1 MSDLQN
7 ALLESIGLIAQN
19 SANAIPAVR
28 SIKARV
34 VGVRDAGLGIYDLE
48 YGGNRIE
55 GYSNNL
61 SITYQA
67 NDIVYVF
74 IPDGDFT
81 QQKIILGSVASRATS
96 IERTESVSNYNIIS
110 DNLLYINYGE
120 SGSIGLK
127 SMLDKNDYTI
137 TLTNSNFGTLL
148 SNYLNTY
155 KKVKFSAK
163 VKTNIDKD
171 HQTKGNYGLLLTL
184 PFVTTKA
191 DGTLENTQV
200 VFNMDVSNMQGNPYA
215 YTQEQQIDIFFDVND
230 NLTYD
235 VNRNPSLVGFTEG
248 FDYAE
253 VPLDPPVDIWFRDVS
268 FSVVEEIPDEGLNG
282 YYLSIVSNTGRYFLN
297 DGGVET
303 TKSITPLLKLNGKET
318 STSGW
323 NCYWFVEDSSVKI
336 GDEGYLSFAGMGW
349 KCLNNKTNISYDD
362 TGKQNYQY
370 VVNRYKYDILRSDVV
385 SELTYRCILTQDT
398 VVLSALFRVK
408 DLSKDLKISIVSATG
423 SNTFIKDIGEAN
435 LIGRIEYGN
444 NIIADTDIIS
454 YEWLRFDQY
463 ENYLDNDFYDRVRE
477 ERSTGLIEQEIKYS
491 CSKIDQSNL
500 IKCTFYREYTNNG
513 TTVKQNLGTASININ
528 VREHAGYSITIENS
542 DIIYKYDSDGD
553 SPLAANYDGPV
564 SSRLTGIRPLIF
576 HVYKED
582 GKELTESE
590 YTRVKFIWSIPK
602 NSMMT
607 LVSPAYT
614 SEDDDYYYV
623 EGHGHQDLNYDIA
636 SVFSKS
642 KENNIILLNIGFDNK
657 TILGRTATKFLKDGE
672 SGTNGSR
679 YTAII
684 THGGNAYC
692 QRDTL
697 GRVRKVIMVW
707 DATEGRQHWYYYDI
721 VNKRM
726 LSQYPSFGI
735 SVYKDGNQINQSG
748 IYTVEW
754 SMFDPGDNS
763 KTNKVCFGINSG
775 GVLSA
780 TAQWLDSSV
789 VYTNVVKAKI
799 TINPQNITEQ
809 NDENTQVI
817 FAYYPIEIVRVAAGI
832 IENDQ
837 ADVILPCL
845 NNGFSE
851 VLYSSDGQNPSWD
864 SSTPF
869 VFTNTI
875 GENDNHIYSY
885 QWIVDSDNKNLI
897 INEGATSVS
906 PKIVPVNN
914 FNSCSSKNYVKV
926 IASMSSAQS
935 SEAESKKSTLDTE
948 IETLQAEEDRLNGDK
963 TYLTGSQHLVDKLE
977 NKGYNYYIGLLK
989 EAQTLLLYR
998 KQDINYIENLK
1009 ELVQEIFDY
1018 CDSIQIS
1025 VEDFPWRTFKT
1036 NADTRLNSAYS
1047 SLYNLLTNGDYI
1059 SLDDFNDF
1067 KDELIIDITIQ
1078 TNYGLSVYN
1087 QLLIYKEQW
1096 DRLIDKYVASYNNL
1110 ILCNLSKLQDA
1121 TDELISFF
1129 NEDPDYLG
1137 LTTNSEQHSAD
1148 QEYIN
1153 LSNAVTAVLNRLS
1166 DDQYGKIDSYYDYD
1180 NGILKSLHN
1189 LFVVY
1194 MDKDYQ
1200 NSKYDTRISAITKQ
1214 ITEKQT
1220 TKSVYEEGLTTEV
1233 ESGQPA
1239 QEIAIIIRP
1248 IVMMFNRYGLSHLNG
1263 WDGNK
1268 LYTGDNDS
1276 FLFAPQVGA
1285 GKMSNNKFTGI
1296 AIGVRDFSSG
1306 TDKDIGLF
1314 GYSDGVQSIFLDA
1327 ETGSAY
1333 FGTSGTGQIQL
1344 LPKNGQGIIRS
1355 GNYDP
1360 DNPTAGMNINLTNGV
1375 VHFGSSVGKIYS
1387 GAHTSLTS
1395 DAQGFYLS
1403 HDGMSIG
1410 DKFYVES
1417 GANGAKLRLGYGAST
1432 GIGNHW
1438 EVNGNATN
1446 SYIAFGSNKTLAMNW
1461 SNKTIGGADGQVYIG
1476 TDGIRLGNDFAVN
1489 NNGQLIAKDI
1499 YAEGTVESSDIIGS
1513 RVTGSEIYLVNEEN
1527 NNLVTYGFLNKKG
1540 LFLFRPCAEG
1550 TEGAQSLTRHDPG
1563 HEDETLYYNTE
1574 LNMSF
1579 QQFKEDSTTPHGT
1592 GWTMEDRTNNSFSQ
1606 LRAQNFSISQIYNKD
1621 WTVKDDE
1628 YVDIGSFDGYKAWL
1642 SMNPRWFGMYHKE
1655 DSDTN
1660 SQKYDY
1666 RLGHFLGEDVTDT
1679 VALIDQWWSAD
1690 ANPNNPDEAMFI
1702 MQSPSEGNQNFSM
1715 MVYDQLVMAGGK
1727 YTSKMS
1733 PKAFRVRNKLDPDG
1747 INTLIR
1753 DHFITI
1759 DDRFYKKS
1767 PFRINGT
1774 PMYRLTNTD
1783 NIIPGD
1789 NGTDLADGCFIVVY
1803 DGPDREEETVN
1814 ITILGGLNDVITIT
1828 DLDNNEITKVY
1839 FSTGM
1844 SRGSYQGTLLKRHGD
1859 YKFISQ
1865 VNAVTTVAELIAP
1878 VMTVDCTVSVGT
1890 GNWELLLIYNDDK
1903 EWTGVSPR
1911 RQGKYNSTVVIN
1923 DVFGTEFVDDR
1934 DSKSGFTTALYGR
1947 TSNTRNVYANKNDI
1961 YLHYTDTSYSDM
1973 SSATLNKNDI
1983 IPGETTHEHCYSG
1996 QMGIK
2001 IASLSPISGCL
2012 PYDQISVFARQTTNG
2027 TTTDS
2032 TPYSYTITNYG
2043 TSRGGSGST
2052 SQGNYI
2058 TVGYENIDGEFV
2070 GYIEKRPTTFEGEVR
2085 VLTFSQGGHE
2095 WTTYHL
2101 EDMSSRIRIRNKPF
2115 AALVKVPANVCEL
2128 TFYDPRQTSECHF
2141 TVEMPQGII
2150 RSTLGGGYIE
2160 GSYINSSCDY
2170 DSGVQSYYLSI
2181 SAKREVYGI
2190 ALYHDTSGVPKMT
2203 RVHLLTGDTYKVIN
2217 EAGGSNTS
2225 SSIGFLAKISSS
2237 DDILP
2242 DEIGMIGQYYNS
2254 NCYGFFYNKKAGLSN
2269 SPAHGE
2275 YFDNNGSRGLR
2286 IPNQQTGRVFWY
2298 QNNNCYIRDLHQ
2310 ETVSGGFGVY
2320 CAAFY
2325 DDPTAWRTIPVGTY
2339 EFTSGSLS
2347 GEIREMALH
2356 MAYPPELYGMAQ
2368 VVLTDGYSSH
2378 DSDDVYVFYFTEGNS
2393 YEGKK
2398 YYHYKDGQL
2407 AEQAL
2412 SSWATITS
2420 TAGNIYSYAYID
2432 PCRYAALEGGPTDS
2446 WDWSRVSSNI
2456 VNIKD
2461 PTLPS
2466 PHQLSDIAKVAI
2478 DYLETH

>member
-7 ALLESIGLIAQN
+7 ALLESIGLIAQD

-34 VGVRDAGLGIYDLE
+34 VGVKDAGLGIYDLE

-81 QQKIILGSVASRATS
+81 QQKIILGSVASRAAS

-127 SMLDKNDYTI
+127 SMLDKNDYTV

-282 YYLSIVSNTGRYFLN
+282 YYLSIVSNIGRYFLN

-303 TKSITPLLKLNGKET
+303 TKSIAPLLKLNGKET

-408 DLSKDLKISIVSATG
+408 DLSKNLKISIVSATG

-528 VREHAGYSITIENS
+528 VREHTGYDVTIENS

-564 SSRLTGIRPLIF
+564 SSRLTGIHPLIF

-642 KENNIILLNIGFDNK
+642 KENNIILLNIDFDNK
-657 TILGRTATKFLKDGE
+657 AILGRTAIKFLKDGE

-692 QRDTL
+692 QRDEL
-697 GRVRKVIMVW
+697 GRIRKVIMVW
-707 DATEGRQHWYYYDI
+707 DATEGRQHWYYYNI

-754 SMFDPGDNS
+754 SMFDPGDDS

-817 FAYYPIEIVRVAAGI
+817 FAYYPIEIVRVAAGV

-1009 ELVQEIFDY
+1009 ELAQEIFDY

-1025 VEDFPWRTFKT
+1025 VEDFSWRTFKT

-1047 SLYNLLTNGDYI
+1047 SLYNLLTNGDYT

-1067 KDELIIDITIQ
+1067 KDELIIDVVIQ

-1096 DRLIDKYVASYNNL
+1096 DRLIDKYVISYNNL
-1110 ILCNLSKLQDA
+1110 ILCNLSKLQDT
-1121 TDELISFF
+1121 TDELVSFF

-1180 NGILKSLHN
+1180 NGVLKSLHN

-1200 NSKYDTRISAITKQ
+1200 NSKYDTRISTITKQ

-1355 GNYDP
+1355 GNYNP

-1387 GAHTSLTS
+1387 GNHTSIIS
-1395 DAQGFYLS
+1395 GENGFYLS
-1403 HDGMSIG
+1403 HDGLSIG
-1410 DKFYVES
+1410 DKFSATTNSDGGKIRV
-1417 GANGAKLRLGYGAST
+1417 GNGAATGYGSY
-1432 GIGNHW
+1432 W
-1438 EVNGNATN
+1438 EINGDTYT
-1446 SYIAFGSNKTLAMNW
+1446 SYIAYGGNKNLNMSWA
-1461 SNKTIGGADGQVYIG
+1461 NKTIGGNNHEVYLG
-1476 TDGIRLGNDFAVN
+1476 TDGIRLGTNFAVN
-1489 NNGQLIAKDI
+1489 NNGQLIAEDL
-1499 YAEGTVESSDIIGS
+1499 YASGTVTGSDIIGS
-1513 RVTGSEIYLVNEEN
+1513 SFYLAHEESGT
-1527 NNLVTYGFLNKKG
+1527 LTTYGELNDQG
-1540 LFLFRPCAEG
+1540 LFLYKICSSSTPGAEEIERG
-1550 TEGAQSLTRHDPG
+1550 DTGDTV
-1563 HEDETLYYNTE
+1563 YYNTV

-1579 QQFKEDSTTPHGT
+1579 QEFPDGTSGTVPHGT
-1592 GWTMEDRTNNSFSQ
+1592 GWTMEDHSNNSFSQ
-1606 LRAQNFSISQIYNKD
+1606 LRAQNFSISQIYNKN
-1621 WTVKDDE
+1621 WTPKTDS
-1628 YVDIGSFDGYKAWL
+1628 YVDVSTYDGYKAWL

-1655 DSDTN
+1655 DADGN
-1660 SQKYDY
+1660 PQKYDY
-1666 RLGHFLGEDVTDT
+1666 RLGHFVGEDVSDT
-1679 VALIDQWWSAD
+1679 VELIDQWWDGD
-1690 ANPNNPDEAMFI
+1690 ANPQNPEEAMFL
-1702 MQSPSEGNQNFSM
+1702 MQDPEDASNKFMM
-1715 MVYDQLVMAGGK
+1715 MVHDQLIMVGSG

-1733 PKAFRVRNKLDPDG
+1733 PKQFRVRNIYDPNISSYLRDNI
-1747 INTLIR
+1747 INIS
-1753 DHFITI
+1753 DYF
-1759 DDRFYKKS
+1759 FKKS
-1767 PFRINGT
+1767 PYKINSSPLYT
-1774 PMYRLTNTD
+1774 LTNDPSSVT
-1783 NIIPGD
+1783 PGD
-1789 NGTDLADGCFIVVY
+1789 TGTKLEDGCFIVVY
-1803 DGPDREEETVN
+1803 DGPNRDKEE
-1814 ITILGGLNDVITIT
+1814 ITIT
-1828 DLDNNEITKVY
+1828 IYGGMNDTITIKDSDN
-1839 FSTGM
+1839 
-1844 SRGSYQGTLLKRHGD
+1844 
-1859 YKFISQ
+1859 
-1865 VNAVTTVAELIAP
+1865 VTIDTIHF
-1878 VMTVDCTVSVGT
+1878 D
-1890 GNWELLLIYNDDK
+1890 
-1903 EWTGVSPR
+1903 
-1911 RQGKYNSTVVIN
+1911 
-1923 DVFGTEFVDDR
+1923 
-1934 DSKSGFTTALYGR
+1934 
-1947 TSNTRNVYANKNDI
+1947 
-1961 YLHYTDTSYSDM
+1961 TDTSSEVYISQDLTKLSTYKFTSSVYDYSVNHVIAKKVDSVEVIP
-1973 SSATLNKNDI
+1973 SSVKYIRLQNFPVTSSGDQTSVIVRIGKIGCLYHNEIYAVGMTQRIGTPYGGAGNWDLRLNIYKFNGSSWSLAQQNLYIDYVGYNSEYFYVNEDI
-1983 IPGETTHEHCYSG
+1983 TFTVFDDKLWMFTRPWHRAGYSVVHVFDGETWSRRTQDAYGQTFPVVQCAHEHDNNLYMWG
-1996 QMGIK
+1996 PQGMYKYVNYNNK
-2001 IASLSPISGCL
+2001 IT
-2012 PYDQISVFARQTTNG
+2012 Q
-2027 TTTDS
+2027 
-2032 TPYSYTITNYG
+2032 
-2043 TSRGGSGST
+2043 
-2052 SQGNYI
+2052 
-2058 TVGYENIDGEFV
+2058 
-2070 GYIEKRPTTFEGEVR
+2070 
-2085 VLTFSQGGHE
+2085 TFSG
-2095 WTTYHL
+2095 
-2101 EDMSSRIRIRNKPF
+2101 
-2115 AALVKVPANVCEL
+2115 
-2128 TFYDPRQTSECHF
+2128 
-2141 TVEMPQGII
+2141 
-2150 RSTLGGGYIE
+2150 
-2160 GSYINSSCDY
+2160 
-2170 DSGVQSYYLSI
+2170 
-2181 SAKREVYGI
+2181 
-2190 ALYHDTSGVPKMT
+2190 
-2203 RVHLLTGDTYKVIN
+2203 
-2217 EAGGSNTS
+2217 
-2225 SSIGFLAKISSS
+2225 
-2237 DDILP
+2237 LP
-2242 DEIGMIGQYYNS
+2242 
-2254 NCYGFFYNKKAGLSN
+2254 
-2269 SPAHGE
+2269 
-2275 YFDNNGSRGLR
+2275 FDNS
-2286 IPNQQTGRVFWY
+2286 QY
-2298 QNNNCYIRDLHQ
+2298 QANNCYLLMYHRGEFHCIYRYQVAYNNYPYNHKTIDPDDGSTIATLGTAMWGNCAIGRQYNDAYFEWKGKLCLSIMPANSRGITKFLQYNDTTHQ
-2310 ETVSGGFGVY
+2310 WSNWENSPYDPVPSGPAPV
-2320 CAAFY
+2320 Y
-2325 DDPTAWRTIPVGTY
+2325 DD
-2339 EFTSGSLS
+2339 TS
-2347 GEIREMALH
+2347 
-2356 MAYPPELYGMAQ
+2356 LY
-2368 VVLTDGYSSH
+2368 
-2378 DSDDVYVFYFTEGNS
+2378 FIGNN
-2393 YEGKK
+2393 Y
-2398 YYHYKDGQL
+2398 
-2407 AEQAL
+2407 
-2412 SSWATITS
+2412 
-2420 TAGNIYSYAYID
+2420 
-2432 PCRYAALEGGPTDS
+2432 TDS
-2446 WDWSRVSSNI
+2446 SGNTTMEYVYKHRN
-2456 VNIKD
+2456 
-2461 PTLPS
+2461 
-2466 PHQLSDIAKVAI
+2466 
-2478 DYLETH
+2478 